1 MNARR
6 ADFSLNVKHKMQH
19 LAVIIHFL
27 ENVPVNAIF

>member
-6 ADFSLNVKHKMQH
+6 ADFSLYVKHKMQH

-27 ENVPVNAIF
+27 KSFPVTAIF